1 VFSEDSTE
9 PTVALGDALFD
20 CSQRRIVMAKQK
32 IDLVLCNDSIKSYI
46 NHESIEQLNESYYE
60 HLNLN
65 ADLLTK
71 TEKELFFRLSQ
82 YAAKHCGVAY
92 ISMNK
97 LAGVVGCSRQTVLR
111 AYKKFK
117 SLSMIEVFHAKRKS
131 DNRQTSNIVRFVKL
145 QKETKTKNLVNE
157 INDNVT
163 EDVTQGTGQNVT
175 AISSSLSGSSKS
187 LDLKTFDATN
197 AQVKNPVT
205 AFEGSED
212 LHRALLPLALS
223 EKKKVELLN
232 TLGSRSLQR
241 TLVNMLIKEFPAFM
255 RSFDVLNHLKLVE
268 SAVARTV
275 YVSKEKEVKNLLG
288 YFVKVLGNLLRDEM
302 KKEVVDLV
310 LGDVLDA
317 IDEQECY
324 VSVCEEQARL
334 WSPVWR
340 HEVYESVM
348 ELVSVQ
354 YRAV

>member
-1 VFSEDSTE
+1 
-9 PTVALGDALFD
+9 
-20 CSQRRIVMAKQK
+20 MAKQK
-32 IDLVLCNDSIKSYI
+32 IDLVLCDDSIKSYI
-46 NHESIEQLNESYYE
+46 NHENLDQLNESYYE
-60 HLNLN
+60 HLSLN
-65 ADLLTK
+65 GDLLTK

-82 YAAKHCGVAY
+82 YAVKHCGVAY
-92 ISMNK
+92 ISMNT
-97 LAGVVGCSRQTVLR
+97 LAGKVGCSRQTVLR

-117 SLSMIEVFHAKRKS
+117 SLGMIEVFHAKRKS
-131 DNRQTSNIVRFVKL
+131 DNRQTSNIVRFVRV
-145 QKETKTKNLVNE
+145 QKDTQIEILVDE
-157 INDNVT
+157 INENVT
-163 EDVTQGTGQNVT
+163 EDVTQETSQNVT
-175 AISSSLSGSSKS
+175 AISSFSSSSVKS
-187 LDLKTFDATN
+187 LELKTFDTTN
-197 AQVKNPVT
+197 AQINNPVT

-232 TLGSRSLQR
+232 TLSSRSLQR

-255 RSFDVLNHLKLVE
+255 RNFDVLDYLKLVK

-275 YVSKEKEVKNLLG
+275 YVSKEKEVENLLG

-302 KKEVVDLV
+302 KKEVINLV

-324 VSVCEEQARL
+324 MSVCEEQALL

>member
-1 VFSEDSTE
+1 
-9 PTVALGDALFD
+9 
-20 CSQRRIVMAKQK
+20 MAKQR
-32 IDLVLCNDSIKSYI
+32 IDVVLNTDSIKSYI

-82 YAAKHCGVAY
+82 YAVKHCGVAY

-97 LAGVVGCSRQTVLR
+97 LAGVVGCSRKTVLR

-131 DNRQTSNIVRFVKL
+131 DNRQTSSIIRFVKL
-145 QKETKTKNLVNE
+145 QKETKTVNVVNE
-157 INDNVT
+157 II
-163 EDVTQGTGQNVT
+163 EDVSEDVPQETGQNVP
-175 AISSSLSGSSKS
+175 AVSSSLLGSQKS
-187 LDLKTFDATN
+187 LDLKTFDTPN
-197 AQVKNPVT
+197 AQIENPVT

-223 EKKKVELLN
+223 ERKKVELLN
-232 TLGSRSLQR
+232 TLGTRSLQR
-241 TLVNMLIKEFPAFM
+241 TLINMLIKEFPAFM
-255 RSFDVLNHLKLVE
+255 RNFDVLNHLGLVK

-275 YVSKEKEVKNLLG
+275 HVSKEKEVKNMLG
-288 YFVKVLGNLLRDEM
+288 YFVKTLGNLLREEM

-334 WSPVWR
+334 WSPVWC
-340 HEVYESVM
+340 HEVYESV
-348 ELVSVQ
+348 LALISVQ
-354 YRAV
+354 YRTA